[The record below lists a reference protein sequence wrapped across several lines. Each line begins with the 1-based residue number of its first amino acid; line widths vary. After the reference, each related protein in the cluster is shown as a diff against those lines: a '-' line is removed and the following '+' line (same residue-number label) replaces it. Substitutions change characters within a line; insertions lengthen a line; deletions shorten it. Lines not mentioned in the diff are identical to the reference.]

1 MKKFVCM
8 VLGLCLCMG
17 LFAGCGTTVNGESSV
32 VYVEKNGTVISLDV
46 EELAQDYYDA
56 EELESF
62 VNDAVS
68 EYTEEHGRSSV
79 KVQELTVEEGTARLQ
94 MQYKTAE
101 DYSAFN
107 GIELYQGKV
116 IDSLAAGYVFDGE
129 FARVEDGKVIGAA
142 TKQEIYAEDDLKVV
156 IIRANTDVQ
165 VDGEICFVSCEN
177 VELTGNNSVSIREG
191 YYTDTGSKAPAVNTT
206 PDEAVDATEQ
216 AGDTEVVAIPIEVQD
231 DGSFETEVYTFIV
244 YK

>member
-1 MKKFVCM
+1 MKKFGCM

-17 LFAGCGTTVNGESSV
+17 LLAGCGTTVEGESSV

-94 MQYKTAE
+94 MQYKTAD

-116 IDSLAAGYVFDGE
+116 IDSLAAGYVFEGE

-177 VELTGNNSVSIREG
+177 VELTGNSSVSIREG
-191 YYTDTGSKAPAVNTT
+191 YYTDTGSKAPAVNMT

-216 AGDTEVVAIPIEVQD
+216 MMNTEMVEIPVEVQD

>member
-1 MKKFVCM
+1 MKKFGCM

-17 LFAGCGTTVNGESSV
+17 LLAGCGTTVEGESSV

-56 EELESF
+56 EELENF

-94 MQYKTAE
+94 MQYKTAD

-165 VDGEICFVSCEN
+165 VAGEICFVSCEN
-177 VELTGNNSVSIREG
+177 VELTGNSSVSIREG
-191 YYTDTGSKAPAVNTT
+191 YYTDTVSKAPAVNMT

-216 AGDTEVVAIPIEVQD
+216 MLNTEMVNIPVEVQD

>member
-1 MKKFVCM
+1 MKKFGCM

-17 LFAGCGTTVNGESSV
+17 LLAGCGTTVEGESSV

-94 MQYKTAE
+94 MQYKTAD

-142 TKQEIYAEDDLKVV
+142 TKHEIYAEDDLKVV

-177 VELTGNNSVSIREG
+177 VELTGNSSVSIREG
-191 YYTDTGSKAPAVNTT
+191 YYTDTGSKAPAVNMT

-216 AGDTEVVAIPIEVQD
+216 MMNTEMVEIPVEVQD

>member
-1 MKKFVCM
+1 MKKFGCM
-8 VLGLCLCMG
+8 VFGLCMVIG
-17 LFAGCGTTVNGESSV
+17 LFAGCGTATIEGESNV
-32 VYVEKNGTVISLDV
+32 VYVGKKGSVISLDI
-46 EELAQDYYDA
+46 EELNQDYYDA
-56 EELESF
+56 EELENY

-68 EYTEEHGRSSV
+68 EYNEAYGRNSV

-94 MQYKTAE
+94 MKYKTAA
-101 DYSAFN
+101 DYSTFN

-165 VDGEICFVSCEN
+165 VDGEICYVSCEN
-177 VELTGNNSVSIREG
+177 VELTGTNSVSIREG
-191 YYTDTGSKAPAVNTT
+191 ESDSY
-206 PDEAVDATEQ
+206 
-216 AGDTEVVAIPIEVQD
+216 
-231 DGSFETEVYTFIV
+231 ETEVYTFIV

>member
-1 MKKFVCM
+1 MKKFGCM
-8 VLGLCLCMG
+8 VLGLCMVIG
-17 LFAGCGTTVNGESSV
+17 LFAGCGTATIEGESNV
-32 VYVEKNGTVISLDV
+32 VYVGKKGSVISLDI
-46 EELAQDYYDA
+46 EELNQDYYDA
-56 EELESF
+56 EELENY

-68 EYTEEHGRSSV
+68 EYNEAYGRNSV

-94 MQYKTAE
+94 MKYKTAA
-101 DYSAFN
+101 DYSTFN

-165 VDGEICFVSCEN
+165 VDGEICYVSCEN
-177 VELTGNNSVSIREG
+177 VELTGTNSVSIREG
-191 YYTDTGSKAPAVNTT
+191 ESDSY
-206 PDEAVDATEQ
+206 
-216 AGDTEVVAIPIEVQD
+216 
-231 DGSFETEVYTFIV
+231 ETEVYTFIV

>member
-1 MKKFVCM
+1 MKKFGCM
-8 VLGLCLCMG
+8 VFGLCMVIG
-17 LFAGCGTTVNGESSV
+17 LFAGCGTATIEGESNV
-32 VYVEKNGTVISLDV
+32 VYVGKKGSVISLDI
-46 EELAQDYYDA
+46 EELNQDYYDA
-56 EELESF
+56 EELENY

-68 EYTEEHGRSSV
+68 EYNEAYGRNSV

-94 MQYKTAE
+94 MKYKTAA
-101 DYSAFN
+101 DYSTFN

-165 VDGEICFVSCEN
+165 VDGEICYVSCEN
-177 VELTGNNSVSIREG
+177 VELTGTNSVSIREG
-191 YYTDTGSKAPAVNTT
+191 ESD
-206 PDEAVDATEQ
+206 
-216 AGDTEVVAIPIEVQD
+216 
-231 DGSFETEVYTFIV
+231 SFETEVYTFIV

>member
-1 MKKFVCM
+1 MKKFGCM
-8 VLGLCLCMG
+8 VLGLCMVIG
-17 LFAGCGTTVNGESSV
+17 LFAGCGTATIEGESNV
-32 VYVEKNGTVISLDV
+32 VYVGKKGSVISLDI
-46 EELAQDYYDA
+46 EELNQDYYDA
-56 EELESF
+56 EELENY

-68 EYTEEHGRSSV
+68 EYNEAYGRNSV

-94 MQYKTAE
+94 MKYKTAA
-101 DYSAFN
+101 DYSTFN

-142 TKQEIYAEDDLKVV
+142 TKQEIYTEDDLEVV

-165 VDGEICFVSCEN
+165 VEGEICYVSCEN
-177 VELTGNNSVSIREG
+177 VELTGTNSVSIREG
-191 YYTDTGSKAPAVNTT
+191 ESDSY
-206 PDEAVDATEQ
+206 
-216 AGDTEVVAIPIEVQD
+216 
-231 DGSFETEVYTFIV
+231 ETEVYTFIV

>member
-1 MKKFVCM
+1 MKKFGCM
-8 VLGLCLCMG
+8 VFGLCMVIG
-17 LFAGCGTTVNGESSV
+17 LFAGCGTATIEGESNV
-32 VYVEKNGTVISLDV
+32 VYVGKKGSVISLDI
-46 EELAQDYYDA
+46 EELNQDYYDA
-56 EELESF
+56 EELENY

-68 EYTEEHGRSSV
+68 EYNEAYGRNSV

-94 MQYKTAE
+94 MKYKTAA
-101 DYSAFN
+101 DYSTFN

-142 TKQEIYAEDDLKVV
+142 TKQEIYTEDDLEVV

-165 VDGEICFVSCEN
+165 VDGEICYVSCEN
-177 VELTGNNSVSIREG
+177 VELTGTNSVSIREG
-191 YYTDTGSKAPAVNTT
+191 ESD
-206 PDEAVDATEQ
+206 
-216 AGDTEVVAIPIEVQD
+216 
-231 DGSFETEVYTFIV
+231 SFETEVYTFIV

>member
-1 MKKFVCM
+1 MKKFGCM
-8 VLGLCLCMG
+8 VLGLCMVIG
-17 LFAGCGTTVNGESSV
+17 LFAGCGTATIEGESNV
-32 VYVEKNGTVISLDV
+32 VYVGKKGSVISLDI
-46 EELAQDYYDA
+46 EELNQDYYDA
-56 EELESF
+56 EELENY

-68 EYTEEHGRSSV
+68 EYNEAYGRNSV

-94 MQYKTAE
+94 MKYKTAA
-101 DYSAFN
+101 DYSTFN

-165 VDGEICFVSCEN
+165 VDGEICYVSCEN
-177 VELTGNNSVSIREG
+177 VELTGTNSVSIREG
-191 YYTDTGSKAPAVNTT
+191 ESD
-206 PDEAVDATEQ
+206 
-216 AGDTEVVAIPIEVQD
+216 
-231 DGSFETEVYTFIV
+231 SFETEVYTFIV

>member
-1 MKKFVCM
+1 MKKFRCM
-8 VLGLCLCMG
+8 VLGLCMCIG
-17 LFAGCGTTVNGESSV
+17 LLAGCGKTVEGESGV

-46 EELAQDYYDA
+46 EELGQDYYDA
-56 EELESF
+56 QELEEF

-68 EYTEEHGRSSV
+68 EYTEKNGKNSV
-79 KVQELTVEEGTARLQ
+79 KVQELTVEEGIARLQ
-94 MQYKTAE
+94 MKYKTTA

-129 FARVEDGKVIGAA
+129 FARVEDGKVIGTA

-165 VDGEICFVSCEN
+165 VDGEIRYISCEN
-177 VELTGNNSVSIREG
+177 VELTGTNSVSIREG
-191 YYTDTGSKAPAVNTT
+191 END
-206 PDEAVDATEQ
+206 
-216 AGDTEVVAIPIEVQD
+216 
-231 DGSFETEVYTFIV
+231 SFETEVYTFIV

>member
-1 MKKFVCM
+1 MKKFGCM
-8 VLGLCLCMG
+8 VLGLCMCMG
-17 LFAGCGTTVNGESSV
+17 LLAGCGKTVESESSV
-32 VYVEKNGTVISLDV
+32 VYVEKNGAVISLDV

-56 EELESF
+56 EELENF

-68 EYTEEHGRSSV
+68 EYTEEHGRNSV
-79 KVQELTVEEGTARLQ
+79 KVQELKVEEGTARLQ
-94 MQYKTAE
+94 MKYKTTA

-129 FARVEDGKVIGAA
+129 FARVEEGKVIGAA

-165 VDGEICFVSCEN
+165 VDGQICYISCKN
-177 VELTGNNSVSIREG
+177 VELTGTNSVSIREG
-191 YYTDTGSKAPAVNTT
+191 YYTDTGSKVPPVNMT
-206 PDEAVDATEQ
+206 PDEAVDATEELMS
-216 AGDTEVVAIPIEVQD
+216 TEMIEIPVEIPD

>member
-1 MKKFVCM
+1 MKKFGCM
-8 VLGLCLCMG
+8 VLGLCMVIG
-17 LFAGCGTTVNGESSV
+17 LFAGCGTATIEGESNV
-32 VYVEKNGTVISLDV
+32 VYVGKKGSVISLDI
-46 EELAQDYYDA
+46 EELNQDYYDA
-56 EELESF
+56 EELENY

-68 EYTEEHGRSSV
+68 EYNEAYGRNSV

-94 MQYKTAE
+94 MKYKTAA
-101 DYSAFN
+101 DYSTFN

-142 TKQEIYAEDDLKVV
+142 TKQEIYTEDDLEVV

-165 VDGEICFVSCEN
+165 VEGEICYVSCEN
-177 VELTGNNSVSIREG
+177 VELTGTNSVSIREG
-191 YYTDTGSKAPAVNTT
+191 ESD
-206 PDEAVDATEQ
+206 
-216 AGDTEVVAIPIEVQD
+216 
-231 DGSFETEVYTFIV
+231 SFETEVYTFIV